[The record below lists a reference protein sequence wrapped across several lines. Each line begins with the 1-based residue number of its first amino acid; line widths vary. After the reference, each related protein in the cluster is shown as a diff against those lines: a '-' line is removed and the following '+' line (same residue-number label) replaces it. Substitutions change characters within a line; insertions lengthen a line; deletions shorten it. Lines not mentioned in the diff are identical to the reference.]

1 MIINRGVTQRKTD
14 IYRKMGK
21 KNNLEDLLRN
31 VEKPG
36 RYLGGEWN
44 EIRKSPQNSKVKIAL
59 IFPDLYEVGMSYLG
73 QKILY
78 SILNNHPD
86 LLAERVFAPWVD
98 FEERL
103 RNSKTPLYSLENKI
117 PLFEFDILGFSL
129 LYELDYSNI
138 LTILDLGQIPFFS
151 YERDLKHPL
160 VIAGGPAV
168 FNPEPISDI
177 VDLLLV
183 GDGEEAFLEIVEKFM
198 SLREG
203 IKEKKEILRELS
215 KIKGVYVPSLFTPYR
230 PARSDLL
237 AVRPGK
243 KVPPKIEKRVLFPFH
258 QTPFPEKIIV
268 PNIKVIFDRVAVE
281 VARGC
286 PHKCRFCQAASIYFP
301 HRVKSP
307 SFVMKKTLDSLL
319 STGYEDTS
327 LSSLSVS
334 DYPYLEEVV
343 EALMARLTE
352 QKISLSVPSLRPEGL
367 SPELARNIVKVRKT
381 GFTLVPEAGTDRL
394 RRVINKK
401 LEEEEIYEASS
412 NAFSMGWRLL
422 KLYFMVGLPTERDE
436 DLEGI
441 VDLVEGIVRVG
452 YKNLK
457 SAPQINLSVSS
468 FIPKPHTP
476 FQWLSM
482 EDENMLREKHKFIKS
497 RLKKYPFVQFKEH
510 PIKNSILEAVFSR
523 GDRRLNQ
530 LLLEAWRRG
539 ARFDGW
545 TDCFNF
551 RIWEDAFE
559 SEGIDYNLYLQDLHR
574 DAVLPWEHIETGIK
588 KSHLLQELDKA
599 LNEERTLSCLEN
611 ECSRCQGCGFPALLE
626 RKFPE
631 KIDVVDGSG
640 SLFGK
645 KAQEAIRYRA
655 FYSKYDTARFLSH
668 SDLNNIIQRG
678 MRRAGISVVHSE
690 GFHPKMKVSYLPA
703 LPLGMEGKAEIVEF
717 ISQFLFSEK
726 EFVSHLNNFLPEGVR
741 FLSLERLESLKS
753 SLNEELNTLV
763 YSVDLRSQEIK
774 GALNAIREENNISF
788 LDDFKITEKLV
799 NDYFANNKEESV
811 ERISVE
817 REEGKLFLYLKHSPQ
832 KALPPREIVKTIF
845 RVKNPTFAMAREK
858 VLFK

>member
-1 MIINRGVTQRKTD
+1 MGRK
-14 IYRKMGK
+14 I
-21 KNNLEDLLRN
+21 NLEDLLRN

-59 IFPDLYEVGMSYLG
+59 VFPDLYEVGMSYLG

-86 LLAERVFAPWVD
+86 FLAERVFAPWVD
-98 FEERL
+98 FEELL
-103 RNSKTPLYSLENKI
+103 RSSKIPLYSLENKI
-117 PLFEFDILGFSL
+117 PLSEFDVLGFSL
-129 LYELDYSNI
+129 LYELNYSNI
-138 LTILDLGQIPFFS
+138 LTILELGQIPFFS
-151 YERDLKHPL
+151 YERDLKYPL
-160 VIAGGPAV
+160 VMAGGPAV
-168 FNPEPISDI
+168 FNPEPVSDI
-177 VDLLLV
+177 FDLFLV
-183 GDGEEAFLEIVEKFM
+183 GDGEDAFREIVEKFIG
-198 SLREG
+198 LRED

-215 KIKGVYVPSLFTPYR
+215 SIDGVYVPSLFASYR
-230 PARSDLL
+230 PPKSSLF
-237 AVRPGK
+237 AVKPAE
-243 KVPPKIEKRVLFPFH
+243 KVPAKIEKRVLFPFH

-268 PNIKVIFDRVAVE
+268 PNIKVVFDRVAVE

-301 HRVKSP
+301 SRVKSP
-307 SFVMKKTLDSLL
+307 SFVMKKILDSLL

-334 DYPYLEEVV
+334 DYPYLDKVV

-381 GFTLVPEAGTDRL
+381 GFTLVPEAGTERL

-401 LEEEEIYEASS
+401 LEDEEIYEASS

-422 KLYFMVGLPTERDE
+422 KLYFMIGLPTERDE

-441 VDLVEGIVRVG
+441 VKIVEEIIRVG

-476 FQWLSM
+476 FQWLKM
-482 EDENMLREKHKFIKS
+482 EDENIIREKHKFLKS
-497 RLKKYPFVQFKEH
+497 RLKKYPFVKFKEH

-530 LLLEAWRRG
+530 GLLEAWRGG

-545 TDCFNF
+545 ADRFNF
-551 RIWEDAFE
+551 RIWEDAFKFE
-559 SEGIDYNLYLQDLHR
+559 NIDYSLYLQALDR
-574 DAVLPWEHIETGIK
+574 DAVLPWDHIETGIK

-599 LNEERTLSCLEN
+599 LKGERTLSCLEN
-611 ECSRCQGCGFPALLE
+611 ECSRCQGCCFPSMLE

-631 KIDVVDGSG
+631 KIDVVHGSN

-655 FYSKYDTARFLSH
+655 FYSKYDAARFLSH

-678 MRRAGISVVHSE
+678 FRRAGISVVHSE
-690 GFHPKMKVSYLPA
+690 GFHPKMKISYLPA

-717 ISQFLFSEK
+717 ISQYLFSEK
-726 EFVSHLNNFLPEGVR
+726 EFISHVNNFLPEGVR
-741 FLSLERLESLKS
+741 FLTLKRLESLKS
-753 SLNEELNTLV
+753 SLNEELKALV
-763 YSVDLRSQEIK
+763 YSVDLKSQEIK
-774 GALNAIREENNISF
+774 EALNAISEENKIS
-788 LDDFKITEKLV
+788 LCDDFERTEKLV
-799 NDYFANNKEESV
+799 NAYLASNQEEFV

-832 KALPPREIVKTIF
+832 KAVRPREIVEAIF
-845 RVKNPTFAMAREK
+845 RVKNPAFAMAREK
-858 VLFK
+858 VLFKLTDGQDFSIT